1 MQPLLAVSIMSGRS
15 IQAAEEPVER
25 VTWIDAS
32 SPIVVVPYAPEW
44 PVRFA
49 ELAAPIRHALGDVA
63 VRIDHIGSTSIPGL
77 AAKPIVDI
85 QISVRSFEPLD
96 AFRLPLEY
104 LGYVW
109 RSHNSDRT
117 KRYFRESPGAPRTH
131 IHVRKWGS
139 WSEQF
144 ALLFRDYVRVHP
156 EVAARYA
163 ELKRDLA
170 QRYRDDREAYTEA
183 KGPFI
188 WSIMTEAS
196 DWSQVVGWEPG
207 RPDA

>member
-1 MQPLLAVSIMSGRS
+1 MAADVVKSRSCGAYPISLA
-15 IQAAEEPVER
+15 
-25 VTWIDAS
+25 
-32 SPIVVVPYAPEW
+32 
-44 PVRFA
+44 
-49 ELAAPIRHALGDVA
+49 
-63 VRIDHIGSTSIPGL
+63 SIPGL

-96 AFRLPLEY
+96 AFRLPLEH

-188 WSIMTEAS
+188 WSTMAEAS

-207 RPDA
+207 PPDA